1 MLIFGIELPEWGGL
15 ALGIVLGL
23 MFLPFF
29 LKSHKSSKARKILKK
44 SSLEAYEDRRSHE
57 IEAMSLVARSPNGMI
72 TLCDEAMLQ
81 GRYALVK
88 EILSQLPKEK
98 KWQKERRTRLNK
110 MGPTQERDPTMALL
124 SIERFLEEGMTEIAA
139 EKLKTALH
147 KWPDD
152 TDLIQMKEKIA
163 RSSH

>member
-1 MLIFGIELPEWGGL
+1 ML
-15 ALGIVLGL
+15 
-23 MFLPFF
+23 FF
-29 LKSHKSSKARKILKK
+29 IL
-44 SSLEAYEDRRSHE
+44 
-57 IEAMSLVARSPNGMI
+57 
-72 TLCDEAMLQ
+72 
-81 GRYALVK
+81 
-88 EILSQLPKEK
+88 KEK